1 MRGRGFESH
10 AVLLHHHLVIVGMR
24 VTRWV
29 LLVGG
34 VWELGELGSEEER
47 FRATTSGISR
57 QFLLH
62 PGRTTLTVTL
72 ITAMKLKKGE

>member
-1 MRGRGFESH
+1 MRGRGFEPH

-57 QFLLH
+57 QFLHL
-62 PGRTTLTVTL
+62 GRATTVTL
-72 ITAMKLKKGE
+72 ITAMKKE